1 MTVNTNEKIIFQL
14 ILHAGNGKSSAM
26 EALAAAKRGDFAE
39 AREKLT
45 QAGQELNEAHQIQ
58 TSLIQGEVRGET
70 ATISLLMIHAQDH
83 LMNAITVKELATE
96 FIDLYERLHSNGGVD
111 HE

>member
-1 MTVNTNEKIIFQL
+1 MTVNTNEEIIFQL

-39 AREKLT
+39 AREKII

-58 TSLIQGEVRGET
+58 TSLIQGEIRGEKID
-70 ATISLLMIHAQDH
+70 ISLLMIHAQDH

-96 FIDLYERLHSNGGVD
+96 FIDLYERIHANGGLD